1 MAANRAKIFGVETS
15 PQLLQEIVDKFS
27 QHKQSVQAFL
37 LKQEYQRTQAA
48 QRLKMLENLD
58 DNLKPPK
65 VCALL
70 MRLCV
75 RLCVYVCVCVCVHV
89 CVCVRVRVWM
99 CVCVHVCACVNVC
112 VCVCVHARTCVC
124 VCVCVCAHPCV

>member
-65 VCALL
+65 VCARL

-75 RLCVYVCVCVCVHV
+75 RLCVYIC
-89 CVCVRVRVWM
+89 
-99 CVCVHVCACVNVC
+99 VC
-112 VCVCVHARTCVC
+112 VCVCVHACVC
-124 VCVCVCAHPCV
+124 VCVCVCVCGCVCACMCVRV

>member
-1 MAANRAKIFGVETS
+1 MAGNRAKIFGVETS
-15 PQLLQEIVDKFS
+15 PQLLQEIVEKFS

-65 VCALL
+65 VCAHL
-70 MRLCV
+70 MPLCV
-75 RLCVYVCVCVCVHV
+75 FVCM
-89 CVCVRVRVWM
+89 CVRVCM
-99 CVCVHVCACVNVC
+99 CVCVF
-112 VCVCVHARTCVC
+112 VHVC
-124 VCVCVCAHPCV
+124 VCVCVCMRMCIMDQVVMPSCPRQVLMDVISKTA